1 MKNILLGIIAI
12 NLTFISANLALR
24 SVGAVHAQATAQD
37 LNDSVVD
44 WDVPANVNVN
54 DGEDTD
60 EGEESGEAADL
71 NLINA
76 NTTGAITL
84 DGGEDSGE
92 GEESDEGEDSLG
104 ELPDDADTDNLEITV
119 SDDG

>member
-1 MKNILLGIIAI
+1 MKKILIGIIAI
-12 NLTFISANLALR
+12 LFSFNGYADHNSN
-24 SVGAVHAQATAQD
+24 AVETIPSHSYAE
-37 LNDSVVD
+37 DS
-44 WDVPANVNVN
+44 
-54 DGEDTD
+54 D

-119 SDDG
+119 SDDS

>member
-1 MKNILLGIIAI
+1 MKKLLIGIIAI
-12 NLTFISANLALR
+12 LFSFNGYADHNSN
-24 SVGAVHAQATAQD
+24 AVETIPSHSYAE
-37 LNDSVVD
+37 DS
-44 WDVPANVNVN
+44 
-54 DGEDTD
+54 D

-92 GEESDEGEDSLG
+92 GEDSLG

-119 SDDG
+119 SDGEGDPE